1 MTDAEIRKQF
11 GVDPDSEE
19 SLREQL
25 QTKLYLF
32 VKNAEPETLLPPER
46 TLEKVLGI
54 SRVTVRNAM
63 LPLYK

>member
-1 MTDAEIRKQF
+1 MTDAEIREQF

-32 VKNAEPETLLPPER
+32 VKNA
-46 TLEKVLGI
+46 
-54 SRVTVRNAM
+54 
-63 LPLYK
+63 